1 MAYFKKIIHILKN
14 KYVLTGLIFII
25 WISFFDSYSLI
36 KRYSYVKKL
45 NQIKANRK
53 YYLDE
58 IHSDSATLRLL
69 ESGDDNL
76 EKFARE
82 RYLMKKDSE
91 DIFIV
96 VKQQALKK
104 L

>member
-1 MAYFKKIIHILKN
+1 MDKFRKVIKVLKN
-14 KYVLTGLIFII
+14 RYVLTGLIFII
-25 WISFFDSYSLI
+25 WVSFFDTYSLI
-36 KRYSYVKKL
+36 KRHSVAKKL
-45 NQIKANRK
+45 DQLKIDKK

-58 IHSDSATLRLL
+58 IHNDSVSLMQL
-69 ESGDDNL
+69 ETGSENL

-96 VKQQALKK
+96 VKPQPVVKK
-104 L
+104 